1 MKIAVTGGTGF
12 VGSAIVSHLVGQ
24 GHAVTVLARH
34 LPEIGQDV
42 NEKLEYV
49 RGNVVAGE
57 GISDL
62 LKEKDAVIHL
72 VGIIR
77 EGGENTFDRVHRQ
90 GTENVLN
97 EARKAGVRKFV
108 QMSAL
113 GTREDAV
120 STYHRSKW
128 AGEEAVRSSGLDWTI
143 FRPSIIYG
151 QFDSFINMLA
161 DIMVKFPVMPVLGGG
176 GNLMQPVYVKD
187 VARAFTEAVEETWSE
202 GRLYELVGPDIL
214 SFKEILK
221 LVSEVIDKKRIFV
234 NIPIAVVGPLVGIA
248 QKLGMPLPVTRDQLI
263 MLKEDNVR
271 KGGDS
276 LDDFSF
282 EFTPFREGI
291 ESYLI
296 NPKPKIQN
304 PK

>member
-12 VGSAIVSHLVGQ
+12 VGSAIVTELLGR
-24 GHAVTVLARH
+24 GHEVTVLARKP
-34 LPEIGQDV
+34 LDTGSDGQKSLRYVQGDV
-42 NEKLEYV
+42 VK
-49 RGNVVAGE
+49 GE
-57 GISDL
+57 GL
-62 LKEKDAVIHL
+62 EGLVEGKDAMIHL

-77 EGGENTFDRVHRQ
+77 EEGENSFDRVHRQ

-151 QFDSFINMLA
+151 PFDSFINMLA
-161 DIMVKFPVMPVLGGG
+161 DIMIKSPVMPVLGGG
-176 GNLMQPVYVKD
+176 GSLMQPVFVKD
-187 VARAFTEAVEETWSE
+187 VARAFTEAVEETWSK
-202 GRLYELVGPDIL
+202 GRIYELGGPDIL
-214 SFKEILK
+214 GFKEILK
-221 LVSEVIDKKRIFV
+221 VISEVIDKKRVFV
-234 NIPIAVVGPLVGIA
+234 SVPIAIVGPLVGVF
-248 QKLGMPLPVTRDQLI
+248 QTLGIQLPVTRDQLI
-263 MLKEDNVR
+263 MLKEDNIR

-282 EFTPFREGI
+282 DFTPLREGM
-291 ESYLI
+291 ESYLGQT
-296 NPKPKIQN
+296 KESDED
-304 PK
+304 

>member
-12 VGSAIVSHLVGQ
+12 VGSAIVTELLGR
-24 GHAVTVLARH
+24 GHEVTVLARKP
-34 LPEIGQDV
+34 LDTGSDGQKSLRYVQGDV
-42 NEKLEYV
+42 VK
-49 RGNVVAGE
+49 GE
-57 GISDL
+57 GL
-62 LKEKDAVIHL
+62 EGLVEGKDAMIHL

-77 EGGENTFDRVHRQ
+77 EEGENSFDRVHRQ

-151 QFDSFINMLA
+151 PFDSFINMLA
-161 DIMVKFPVMPVLGGG
+161 DIMIKSPVMPVLGGG
-176 GNLMQPVYVKD
+176 GSLMQPVFVKD
-187 VARAFTEAVEETWSE
+187 VARAFTEAVEETWSK
-202 GRLYELVGPDIL
+202 GRIYELGGPDIL
-214 SFKEILK
+214 GFKEILK
-221 LVSEVIDKKRIFV
+221 VISEVIDKKRVFV
-234 NIPIAVVGPLVGIA
+234 SVPIAIVDPLVGVF
-248 QKLGMPLPVTRDQLI
+248 QTLGIQLPVTRDQLI
-263 MLKEDNVR
+263 MLKEDNIR

-282 EFTPFREGI
+282 DFTPFREGI
-291 ESYLI
+291 ESYL
-296 NPKPKIQN
+296 NN
-304 PK
+304 